1 MKGYFQ
7 LSACDISTV
16 LPIIFILLTIYACQK
31 IPDDQAMMGIRE
43 TESQNSY
50 AVCVVN
56 PTATSLPIDQM
67 YGDTLYPDSTYV
79 SWFLS
84 YNGNEPYEF
93 CITVEAWGN
102 TTLAT
107 GNGTEKETAVT
118 PQQFFHLM
126 AFCLDSY
133 TGITLEACVKVT
145 IHQAFMDCWDAM
157 GTAGEVKYCWILP

>member
-7 LSACDISTV
+7 LSTCDISTI

-31 IPDDQAMMGIRE
+31 IPEDQVVMGIRDA
-43 TESQNSY
+43 ESQNSY

-56 PTATSLPIDQM
+56 PTAASLPIDQM
-67 YGDTLYPDSTYV
+67 YGDTLYPDSTHV

-93 CITVEAWGN
+93 CITVEVLGH
-102 TTLAT
+102 TTFGT
-107 GNGTEKETAVT
+107 GNKTAKETHLT
-118 PQQFFHLM
+118 PPQFFHLM

-145 IHQAFMDCWDAM
+145 IHQAFMDCLDAM
-157 GTAGEVKYCWILP
+157 GTAGEEKHCWMLP